1 MYFLFLTQIIGVIF
15 YGVFYA
21 AYVFALPSLS
31 ILTGEPVYHSLLSIF
46 GGLFL
51 IFVSLGVVLSAVTKP
66 KNVE

>member
-21 AYVFALPSLS
+21 AYAFALPSLS

-51 IFVSLGVVLSAVTKP
+51 VFVVVGVVFSTVTKP
-66 KNVE
+66 KKSE